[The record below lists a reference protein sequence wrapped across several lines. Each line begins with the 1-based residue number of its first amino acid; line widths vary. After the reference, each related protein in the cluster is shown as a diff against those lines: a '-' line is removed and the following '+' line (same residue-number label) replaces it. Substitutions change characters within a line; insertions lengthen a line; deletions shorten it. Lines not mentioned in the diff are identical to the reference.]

1 MKGRRIARVE
11 ELLKR
16 ELSAIL
22 QRGLKDPRIGFV
34 TVSRAKVSAD
44 LRHAK
49 VFISVMGEDEAR
61 KKTMEGLASAS
72 GYIQRELGNR
82 VKMKFLPRLEFVLDD
97 SVDYGF
103 HIMEI
108 LEKIEAEEKDDKRER
123 EEGDSSADK

>member
-1 MKGRRIARVE
+1 MSGRRIARVE

-108 LEKIEAEEKDDKRER
+108 LEKIEAEEKDDRRER

>member
-1 MKGRRIARVE
+1 MRGRRIARVE